1 MSHFSIDIIADQAID
16 TVCDMSDQAIND
28 MLKDVPSS
36 IAIVPGDADMDKKR
50 DILIDIVIG
59 DLMDRPGPHG

>member
-1 MSHFSIDIIADQAID
+1 MSHISIDIIADQAID

-50 DILIDIVIG
+50 DILIDIVFQR
-59 DLMDRPGPHG
+59 LLDRPGPHG

>member
-36 IAIVPGDADMDKKR
+36 IAIVQGDADMDKKR
-50 DILIDIVIG
+50 DILIDIVFQR
-59 DLMDRPGPHG
+59 LLDRPGPHG

>member
-50 DILIDIVIG
+50 DILIDIVFQR
-59 DLMDRPGPHG
+59 LLDRPGPYG

>member
-1 MSHFSIDIIADQAID
+1 
-16 TVCDMSDQAIND
+16 MSDQAIND

-50 DILIDIVIG
+50 DILIDIVFQR
-59 DLMDRPGPHG
+59 LLDRPGPHG

>member
-50 DILIDIVIG
+50 DILIDIVFQRLIE
-59 DLMDRPGPHG
+59 RPGPHG

>member
-1 MSHFSIDIIADQAID
+1 MSHFSTDIIADQAID

-28 MLKDVPSS
+28 MLKDVPPS

-50 DILIDIVIG
+50 DILIDIVFQR
-59 DLMDRPGPHG
+59 LLDRPGPHG

>member
-36 IAIVPGDADMDKKR
+36 IAIVPGDAHMDKKR
-50 DILIDIVIG
+50 DILIDIVFQR
-59 DLMDRPGPHG
+59 LLDRPGPHG

>member
-50 DILIDIVIG
+50 DILIDIVFQR
-59 DLMDRPGPHG
+59 LLVRPGPHG

>member
-16 TVCDMSDQAIND
+16 TVCDMTDVQIDD

-50 DILIDIVIG
+50 DILIDIVFQR
-59 DLMDRPGPHG
+59 LLERPGPHG

>member
-16 TVCDMSDQAIND
+16 TVSNMSDLDINN
-28 MLKDVPSS
+28 MLKDVPSF

-50 DILIDIVIG
+50 DILIDIVFQR
-59 DLMDRPGPHG
+59 LLDRPGPHG

>member
-16 TVCDMSDQAIND
+16 TVCDMTDVQIDD
-28 MLKDVPSS
+28 MLKDVPPS

-50 DILIDIVIG
+50 NILIDIVFQR
-59 DLMDRPGPHG
+59 LLDRPGHRG

>member
-1 MSHFSIDIIADQAID
+1 MSHFSIDILADQAID

-50 DILIDIVIG
+50 DILIDIVFQR
-59 DLMDRPGPHG
+59 LLDRPGPHG

>member
-28 MLKDVPSS
+28 MLKDVPAS
-36 IAIVPGDADMDKKR
+36 IAIVPGNADMDAKR
-50 DILIDIVIG
+50 DILIDIVFQR
-59 DLMDRPGPHG
+59 LLECPGPLG

>member
-16 TVCDMSDQAIND
+16 TVCDMSDHAINY

-50 DILIDIVIG
+50 DILIDIVFQR
-59 DLMDRPGPHG
+59 LLDRPGPHG

>member
-28 MLKDVPSS
+28 MLKDVPAS
-36 IAIVPGDADMDKKR
+36 IAIVPGNADMDAKR
-50 DILIDIVIG
+50 DILKDIVFQS
-59 DLMDRPGPHG
+59 LLDRPGPLG

>member
-50 DILIDIVIG
+50 DILIDIVFQR
-59 DLMDRPGPHG
+59 LLDRPGPHG

>member
-16 TVCDMSDQAIND
+16 TVCNMSDQAIND

-50 DILIDIVIG
+50 DMLIDIVFQR
-59 DLMDRPGPHG
+59 LLDRPGPHG

>member
-28 MLKDVPSS
+28 MLKDVPAS
-36 IAIVPGDADMDKKR
+36 IAIVPGNADMDGKR
-50 DILIDIVIG
+50 DILIDIVYQR
-59 DLMDRPGPHG
+59 LLDRPGPLG

>member
-16 TVCDMSDQAIND
+16 TVCNMSDQAIND

-50 DILIDIVIG
+50 DILIDIVFQR
-59 DLMDRPGPHG
+59 LLDRPGPHG

>member
-28 MLKDVPSS
+28 MLKDVPPS

-50 DILIDIVIG
+50 DILIDIVFQR
-59 DLMDRPGPHG
+59 LLDRPGPHG

>member
-28 MLKDVPSS
+28 MLKDVPST

-50 DILIDIVIG
+50 DILIDIVFQR
-59 DLMDRPGPHG
+59 LLDRPGPHG

>member
-50 DILIDIVIG
+50 DILIDIVFQR
-59 DLMDRPGPHG
+59 LLERPGPHG

>member
-28 MLKDVPSS
+28 MLNDVPSS

-50 DILIDIVIG
+50 DILIDIVFQR
-59 DLMDRPGPHG
+59 LLDRPGPHG